1 MRGGYRLA
9 EAFGPLL
16 EAGLA
21 GLSSLIRCYTSS
33 MNWEMSLNWRYTEA
47 NRT

>member
-1 MRGGYRLA
+1 MRGGYRFA

-21 GLSSLIRCYTSS
+21 GLSSLISPFTSS
-33 MNWEMSLNWRYTEA
+33 MNWGCP
-47 NRT
+47 